1 MPNMEQGAKV
11 KRHEDLRSDFQKL
24 IGDLKKE
31 IGFLPDHAGLQ
42 AIADQDPES
51 SLRPCLDGRKWMA
64 EALKYSRKHKA
75 LSRAFSEL
83 PAERKLELVQR
94 SFTLL
99 DLRLSTGSRKK
110 YLSIDLDK
118 FGEGLDAARYLGLF
132 EREYLDDC
140 FGDLEKY
147 WSRLEDNRERLSYN
161 LVSRLYCSA
170 VIDAVEKL
178 LDFPIRQ
185 QADEISDTLLQLYE
199 LARNNGDLR
208 TMSDLAAIGRAIGDR
223 LPRLNLGKPIE
234 CA

>member
-1 MPNMEQGAKV
+1 MP
-11 KRHEDLRSDFQKL
+11 
-24 IGDLKKE
+24 
-31 IGFLPDHAGLQ
+31 
-42 AIADQDPES
+42 
-51 SLRPCLDGRKWMA
+51 
-64 EALKYSRKHKA
+64 
-75 LSRAFSEL
+75 
-83 PAERKLELVQR
+83 R

-110 YLSIDLDK
+110 HISIDLDK
-118 FGEGLDAARYLGLF
+118 FSEGLEVARYLGLF